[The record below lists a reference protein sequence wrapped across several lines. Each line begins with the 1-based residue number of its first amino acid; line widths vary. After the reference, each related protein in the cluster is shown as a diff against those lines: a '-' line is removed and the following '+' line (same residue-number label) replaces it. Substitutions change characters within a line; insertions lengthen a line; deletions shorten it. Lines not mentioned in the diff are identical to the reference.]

1 MRLTR
6 QRKSPD
12 RGGIVNTPA
21 ARVWTWAVVIA
32 ALALIFMVD
41 RATAVAPV
49 QHLYYIPIILASVRF
64 GFRGSAVA
72 AAAIFLYHLANPK
85 VITFRYEE
93 SDVVQI
99 ALFIAVGLTAAKL
112 ANDSRRLHK
121 LATTDDL
128 TGLHNLR
135 SFEAQLRTLMQAAA
149 RRALPIALLVLD
161 LDRLKSMNDTH
172 GHLAGAE
179 AVRTVGQTIAEHV
192 PAGAVACRYGG
203 DEFVIA
209 LPDCDEER
217 ARTIADGLR
226 LAVHSLAPVLAG
238 GSFPKGTLSIS
249 VGIACSATTPLP
261 ATTPASRWARF
272 SSSDDS
278 RAALDEGQDDAA
290 GEVLFRAA
298 DAALYVAKSGGR
310 NRVAVADVDLP
321 AGGLV

>member
-1 MRLTR
+1 MEGGARGGSIRMRLTR
-6 QRKSPD
+6 HRTSPD
-12 RGGIVNTPA
+12 RGSIVNA
-21 ARVWTWAVVIA
+21 SAERAWTWAIVLA

-64 GFRGSAVA
+64 GFRGSLVA
-72 AAAIFLYHLANPK
+72 AAAIVLYHLANPK

-93 SDVVQI
+93 SDIVQI

-135 SFEAQLRTLMQAAA
+135 SFEAHLRMLMRVAT

-161 LDRLKSMNDTH
+161 LDRLKSLNDTH

-179 AVRTVGQTIAEHV
+179 AVRTVGQTIAEHL

-209 LPDCDEER
+209 LPDCDEAR
-217 ARTIADGLR
+217 ALIRRRQPAARRPQPGAGAGGR
-226 LAVHSLAPVLAG
+226 VVSGGNAVHQRRDFLFG
-238 GSFPKGTLSIS
+238 
-249 VGIACSATTPLP
+249 
-261 ATTPASRWARF
+261 
-272 SSSDDS
+272 
-278 RAALDEGQDDAA
+278 DDA
-290 GEVLFRAA
+290 
-298 DAALYVAKSGGR
+298 
-310 NRVAVADVDLP
+310 P
-321 AGGLV
+321 AGHAAGVTLGPFLLE